1 MIRCEWC
8 GEAVEE
14 GDAIVVSDGNVY
26 HDQCCT
32 YPTQGVSTVMG
43 SADDLMQIRLEEA
56 MGRIADLGRNLR
68 SREKELFD
76 LTNALRDVK
85 SMHRFYKGCQVSC
98 VLCETDLCP
107 TKTAD
112 KALREWKEGKP

>member
-68 SREKELFD
+68 SREKEL
-76 LTNALRDVK
+76 LIWLMR
-85 SMHRFYKGCQVSC
+85 
-98 VLCETDLCP
+98 
-107 TKTAD
+107 
-112 KALREWKEGKP
+112 